1 MLYPSFYDK
10 ITKNRDIIP
19 GFPVSAAPPLFLSC
33 PSSKLSRNFID
44 LRLKECYYKKYG
56 LIKLIN
62 KKKIK
67 EVVIL

>member
-10 ITKNRDIIP
+10 IQKIATYSRV
-19 GFPVSAAPPLFLSC
+19 FPFPPPPLFLSC